1 MKNIVKLKCDVMSAN
16 KKILGL
22 LFSAALIM
30 AGLQSCSREDSVNI
44 PEAELMLAKDDAL
57 ANALFEEVDNTVIDE
72 VTRLDAN
79 GYTTLELKS
88 TTDDVICYTV
98 SVDFPDSTRFPKV
111 ITIDYGEGC
120 TMILRNDTITR
131 SGKIIITVTGRWFEE
146 GSQHIATFENF
157 FINGVGIEG
166 TRTITNEGLNE
177 KGHLL
182 IGIQLEDGLIAFS
195 PSDTMTLEAD
205 YLREWIRYR
214 TPMLDTM
221 IITGGASGVNIQG
234 ENFSRTIVEPLIL
247 VHCRDYRWRW
257 VIVDGVVEI
266 SNSVSGITSID
277 YSAEGCDGTVIINRN
292 GYRHNYPFKY
302 NHRHHHG
309 NQGAGN
315 GN

>member
-1 MKNIVKLKCDVMSAN
+1 MSAN
-16 KKILGL
+16 KKLLGL
-22 LFSAALIM
+22 LISAALILP
-30 AGLQSCSREDSVNI
+30 GLQSCSKDDSVNI
-44 PEAELMLAKDDAL
+44 SETELMLAQDDAL

-72 VTRLDAN
+72 VSRLDAN
-79 GYTTLELKS
+79 GYSTFELKS
-88 TTDDVICYTV
+88 TTDEDPCYTV
-98 SVDFPDSTRFPKV
+98 TVDFPDSTRFPKV
-111 ITIDYGEGC
+111 ITIDYSEGC
-120 TMILRNDTITR
+120 TMIFRNDTITR
-131 SGKIIITVTGRWFEE
+131 SGKIIITVTGRWFEQGAE
-146 GSQHIATFENF
+146 HIVTFDNF
-157 FINGVGIEG
+157 LFNGVGIEG

-182 IGIQLEDGLIAFS
+182 ISVKLEDGLIAFS
-195 PSDTMTLEAD
+195 KSEIMTLEAD

-247 VHCRDYRWRW
+247 VHCREYRWRW
-257 VIVDGVVEI
+257 VIVDGTVEI
-266 SNSVSGITSID
+266 SNSATGITSID
-277 YSAEGCDGTVIINRN
+277 YSAEGCEGTVIINKN

-309 NQGAGN
+309 NHGGGN